1 VVDIDRNMMLTPD
14 EYMAIMR
21 LVNSERE
28 SEGAGL
34 ADRRMD
40 NKPTHTKTRRVSQR
54 SKNMSKA
61 IQQAMKKMKKANGQF
76 RKGKSMSDVMRLAN
90 KLADKM

>member
-1 VVDIDRNMMLTPD
+1 MLTPD

-21 LVNSERE
+21 LITSERE
-28 SEGAGL
+28 SEGASL
-34 ADRRMD
+34 TDRSMDARAADKKPARRKSARS
-40 NKPTHTKTRRVSQR
+40 NK
-54 SKNMSKA
+54 MSRA
-61 IQQAMKKMKKANGQF
+61 IKMAKDKMTKANGQF

>member
-1 VVDIDRNMMLTPD
+1 MLTPD

-21 LVNSERE
+21 LITSERE
-28 SEGAGL
+28 SEGASL
-34 ADRRMD
+34 AEARMD
-40 NKPTHTKTRRVSQR
+40 NKPARKKAKRMSDR
-54 SKNMSKA
+54 SKKMSKA
-61 IQQAMKKMKKANGQF
+61 IKQATDKMKKANGQF

>member
-1 VVDIDRNMMLTPD
+1 MDRNMMLTPD

-21 LVNSERE
+21 LVISERE
-28 SEGAGL
+28 SEGASL

-40 NKPTHTKTRRVSQR
+40 DKPERKKARRMSDR
-54 SKNMSKA
+54 SKKMAKA
-61 IQQAMKKMKKANGQF
+61 IAQATKKYKKANGQF
-76 RKGKSMSDVMRLAN
+76 RKGRSMSDVMRLAN

>member
-1 VVDIDRNMMLTPD
+1 MMLTPD

-21 LVNSERE
+21 LITSERE
-28 SEGAGL
+28 SEGAAL
-34 ADRRMD
+34 AVRRMD
-40 NKPTHTKTRRVSQR
+40 PESTDKKSQR
-54 SKNMSKA
+54 KKSARSKKMSKA
-61 IQQAMKKMKKANGQF
+61 IAEAAEKYKKANGQF

>member
-1 VVDIDRNMMLTPD
+1 MLTPD

-21 LVNSERE
+21 LITSERE
-28 SEGAGL
+28 SEGASL

-40 NKPTHTKTRRVSQR
+40 DKSTDKKPQRKKSARSNK
-54 SKNMSKA
+54 MSKA
-61 IQQAMKKMKKANGQF
+61 IAQATQKYKKANGQF
-76 RKGKSMSDVMRLAN
+76 RKGRSMSDVMRLAN

>member
-1 VVDIDRNMMLTPD
+1 MMLTPD

-21 LVNSERE
+21 LIVSERE
-28 SEGAGL
+28 SEGASL
-34 ADRRMD
+34 ANRSTDGEKSPTKKPRR
-40 NKPTHTKTRRVSQR
+40 KSTR
-54 SKNMSKA
+54 SKKMSKA
-61 IQQAMKKMKKANGQF
+61 IQQALDKMKKANGEF